1 MLYERDSILQYDWMG
16 DFVYRVA
23 NKRQS
28 KKYVILKK
36 LENEIDLNEDEIKFM
51 LEMETQVQYEPIDQ
65 KNLNVDDN
73 NVNKIQEGNLDEIE
87 YHDDVIYNNHEQFI
101 NNEYSQSKDNN

>member
-1 MLYERDSILQYDWMG
+1 MG

-36 LENEIDLNEDEIKFM
+36 LENEIELSQDELTFM
-51 LEMETQVQYEPIDQ
+51 LEMDCKNNPEQVEKEIS
-65 KNLNVDDN
+65 KLN
-73 NVNKIQEGNLDEIE
+73 Q
-87 YHDDVIYNNHEQFI
+87 Q
-101 NNEYSQSKDNN
+101 

>member
-1 MLYERDSILQYDWMG
+1 MG

-36 LENEIDLNEDEIKFM
+36 LENEMDLNEDEIKFM
-51 LEMETQVQYEPIDQ
+51 LEMESNVMAIESEH
-65 KNLNVDDN
+65 LN
-73 NVNKIQEGNLDEIE
+73 
-87 YHDDVIYNNHEQFI
+87 NNHATQI
-101 NNEYSQSKDNN
+101 SQNNNEDNEDSI

>member
-1 MLYERDSILQYDWMG
+1 MG

-36 LENEIDLNEDEIKFM
+36 LENEMDLNEDEIKFM
-51 LEMETQVQYEPIDQ
+51 LEMESNVKAIESEH
-65 KNLNVDDN
+65 LN
-73 NVNKIQEGNLDEIE
+73 
-87 YHDDVIYNNHEQFI
+87 NNHATQI
-101 NNEYSQSKDNN
+101 SQNNNNEDNEDSI

>member
-1 MLYERDSILQYDWMG
+1 MG

-36 LENEIDLNEDEIKFM
+36 LENEMDLNEDEIKFM
-51 LEMETQVQYEPIDQ
+51 LEMESNVMAIESEHLNNNHATQISQ
-65 KNLNVDDN
+65 NNNNDDN
-73 NVNKIQEGNLDEIE
+73 EDSI
-87 YHDDVIYNNHEQFI
+87 
-101 NNEYSQSKDNN
+101 

>member
-1 MLYERDSILQYDWMG
+1 MG

-36 LENEIDLNEDEIKFM
+36 LENEMDLNEDEIKFM
-51 LEMETQVQYEPIDQ
+51 LEMESNVMAIESEH
-65 KNLNVDDN
+65 LN
-73 NVNKIQEGNLDEIE
+73 
-87 YHDDVIYNNHEQFI
+87 NNHATQI
-101 NNEYSQSKDNN
+101 SQNNNNEDNEDSI

>member
-1 MLYERDSILQYDWMG
+1 MG

-36 LENEIDLNEDEIKFM
+36 LENEMDLNEDEIKFM
-51 LEMETQVQYEPIDQ
+51 LEMESNVKAIESVYLN
-65 KNLNVDDN
+65 KNHAIQISQNNNNEDD
-73 NVNKIQEGNLDEIE
+73 EDS
-87 YHDDVIYNNHEQFI
+87 IYNQ
-101 NNEYSQSKDNN
+101 

>member
-1 MLYERDSILQYDWMG
+1 MG

-36 LENEIDLNEDEIKFM
+36 LENEMDLNEDEIKFM
-51 LEMETQVQYEPIDQ
+51 LEMESNVKAIESVYLN
-65 KNLNVDDN
+65 KNHATKISQNNNNEDD
-73 NVNKIQEGNLDEIE
+73 EDS
-87 YHDDVIYNNHEQFI
+87 IYNQ
-101 NNEYSQSKDNN
+101 

>member
-1 MLYERDSILQYDWMG
+1 MG

-36 LENEIDLNEDEIKFM
+36 LENEMDLNEDEIKFM
-51 LEMETQVQYEPIDQ
+51 LEMESNVKAIESVYLNKNHATQISQNNNNE
-65 KNLNVDDN
+65 DD
-73 NVNKIQEGNLDEIE
+73 EDS
-87 YHDDVIYNNHEQFI
+87 IYNQ
-101 NNEYSQSKDNN
+101 

>member
-1 MLYERDSILQYDWMG
+1 MG

-36 LENEIDLNEDEIKFM
+36 LENEIELSQDELTFM
-51 LEMETQVQYEPIDQ
+51 LEMERKNNPEEVEKEISKLNQKQTQ
-65 KNLNVDDN
+65 NS
-73 NVNKIQEGNLDEIE
+73 
-87 YHDDVIYNNHEQFI
+87 
-101 NNEYSQSKDNN
+101 NENISDL

>member
-1 MLYERDSILQYDWMG
+1 MG

-36 LENEIDLNEDEIKFM
+36 LENEMDLNEDEIKFM
-51 LEMETQVQYEPIDQ
+51 LEMESNVMAIESEHLNNNHATQISQNNNNE
-65 KNLNVDDN
+65 DN
-73 NVNKIQEGNLDEIE
+73 EDS
-87 YHDDVIYNNHEQFI
+87 IYNQ
-101 NNEYSQSKDNN
+101 

>member
-1 MLYERDSILQYDWMG
+1 MG

-36 LENEIDLNEDEIKFM
+36 LENEMDLNEDEIKFM
-51 LEMETQVQYEPIDQ
+51 LEMESNVKAIESVYLN
-65 KNLNVDDN
+65 KNHALQISQNNNNEDD
-73 NVNKIQEGNLDEIE
+73 EDS
-87 YHDDVIYNNHEQFI
+87 IYNQ
-101 NNEYSQSKDNN
+101 